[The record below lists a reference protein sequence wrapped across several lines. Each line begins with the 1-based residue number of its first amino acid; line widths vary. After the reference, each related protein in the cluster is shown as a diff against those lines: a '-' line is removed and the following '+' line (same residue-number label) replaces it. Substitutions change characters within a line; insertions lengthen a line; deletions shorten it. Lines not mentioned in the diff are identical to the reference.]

1 MIATELKN
9 HRAKLKQNMNSVER
23 WLFEHSYAGYN
34 LRAFLY
40 GRDHRLL
47 GIGRKKFLP
56 TLKSDLT
63 YRYKKF
69 TQRGK
74 RGFADSDLWNLD
86 SYILSWLPEALNQL
100 AETTHSYP
108 GRINLGKEDEDITY
122 TQWTTL
128 LNEIAAQ
135 FEEMR
140 VKLDSLGSLPEKEDY
155 EEFYAN
161 WNKLGRVFFSLWD

>member
-9 HRAKLKQNMNSVER
+9 HRAKLKQNMNPVER

-63 YRYKKF
+63 YRYEAKEV
-69 TQRGK
+69 
-74 RGFADSDLWNLD
+74 LL
-86 SYILSWLPEALNQL
+86 ILIC
-100 AETTHSYP
+100 
-108 GRINLGKEDEDITY
+108 G
-122 TQWTTL
+122 TL
-128 LNEIAAQ
+128 I
-135 FEEMR
+135 
-140 VKLDSLGSLPEKEDY
+140 VI
-155 EEFYAN
+155 FYH
-161 WNKLGRVFFSLWD
+161 GCPRR